1 MKKNYIKPE
10 SIAVELK
17 LNKQIMAG
25 SVTENAQGEVESVG
39 GGGNYTGNEGGILSR
54 SFGFGDEE

>member
-25 SVTENAQGEVESVG
+25 SVTQNAQGEVESVG
-39 GGGNYTGNEGGILSR
+39 GGGDYQGTADGVLSR
-54 SFGFGDEE
+54 GFSFGDEE